1 VNSISGGS
9 VPPPGCATGHM
20 YGRVGWTNEAREV
33 VVEPVDECESLQRAE
48 QLVVVQLARV
58 RLHELVQTVLAS
70 LVRICTDTSR
80 PLTYRAGFKGWG
92 KLGNCP
98 GASTTKVKFYLNNTV
113 NLHPLTP

>member
-1 VNSISGGS
+1 MNSISGERGKRA
-9 VPPPGCATGHM
+9 PLGCATGHM

-70 LVRICTDTSR
+70 LVRICSNTSR
-80 PLTYRAGFKGWG
+80 PLTYRAG
-92 KLGNCP
+92 L
-98 GASTTKVKFYLNNTV
+98 
-113 NLHPLTP
+113 